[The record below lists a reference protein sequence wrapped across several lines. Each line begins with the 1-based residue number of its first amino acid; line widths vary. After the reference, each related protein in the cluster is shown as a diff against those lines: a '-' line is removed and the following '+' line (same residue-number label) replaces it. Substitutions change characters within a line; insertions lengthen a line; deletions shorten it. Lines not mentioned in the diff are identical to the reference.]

1 MPGGSSGTG
10 QVPQAQQQN
19 DPNKKNRNPSKD
31 KSSKIWTAEQELKFL
46 LSSFDAAD
54 ASDSHSFHSCK
65 NRTCKTLSSMEV
77 TRLNEQSIDRFQ
89 HQWIMDDD
97 QTYFSNT
104 GVNWLIYKEGQG
116 MFCLLCRK
124 HDTSNNQNKSK
135 KYNVEPA
142 VRFKRK
148 AVEDHAN
155 SQQHTAAI
163 TAELLSRVS
172 TFEEEVR
179 EIEDVKDEV
188 YYKTLLTIYWIAEE
202 EISNK
207 KFTSVL
213 ELLQQVGLEDIK
225 YFKHRS
231 AGSVREMFL
240 LIGSAL
246 KAQLV
251 HDKLKAKCFGLLAD
265 EVFDVSNKEQLVTFV
280 KFVHPE
286 TGKANTAFLA
296 ASNLLGNSSSA
307 DAEAITN
314 AIVAQLEDAGIDK
327 KKLSSFSTDGAS
339 ASQGKEMVLYT
350 ALVLYT
356 AFDIAWLWPV
366 VMPMTGFSTSRK

>member
-1 MPGGSSGTG
+1 MS
-10 QVPQAQQQN
+10 
-19 DPNKKNRNPSKD
+19 
-31 KSSKIWTAEQELKFL
+31 
-46 LSSFDAAD
+46 SSFDAAD
-54 ASDSHSFHSCK
+54 ASDLYSLHRFK
-65 NRTCKTLSSMEV
+65 NRKCKTLSFMEV

-97 QTYFSNT
+97 QTYSSNT
-104 GVNWLIYKEGQG
+104 GVNWLICKEGQG

-179 EIEDVKDEV
+179 KIEDVKDEV

-240 LIGSAL
+240 RIGSVL

-251 HDKLKAKCFGLLAD
+251 HDILKAKCFGLLAD
-265 EVFDVSNKEQLVTFV
+265 EFFDVSNKEHLVTFV

-307 DAEAITN
+307 DTEAITN

-327 KKLSSFSTDGAS
+327 KKLSSFSLDGAS
-339 ASQGKEMVLYT
+339 V
-350 ALVLYT
+350 
-356 AFDIAWLWPV
+356 
-366 VMPMTGFSTSRK
+366 MTGKRNGVGARLRVENKALINIHCM

>member
-1 MPGGSSGTG
+1 
-10 QVPQAQQQN
+10 
-19 DPNKKNRNPSKD
+19 
-31 KSSKIWTAEQELKFL
+31 
-46 LSSFDAAD
+46 
-54 ASDSHSFHSCK
+54 
-65 NRTCKTLSSMEV
+65 
-77 TRLNEQSIDRFQ
+77 
-89 HQWIMDDD
+89 MDDD
-97 QTYFSNT
+97 QTYSSNT
-104 GVNWLIYKEGQG
+104 GVNWLICKEGQG

-179 EIEDVKDEV
+179 KIEDVKDEV

-240 LIGSAL
+240 HIGSVL

-251 HDKLKAKCFGLLAD
+251 HDILKAKCFGLLAD
-265 EVFDVSNKEQLVTFV
+265 EFFDVSNKEHLVTFV

-307 DAEAITN
+307 DTEAITN

-327 KKLSSFSTDGAS
+327 KKLSSFSLDGAS
-339 ASQGKEMVLYT
+339 V
-350 ALVLYT
+350 
-356 AFDIAWLWPV
+356 
-366 VMPMTGFSTSRK
+366 MTGKRNGVGARLRVEN

>member
-1 MPGGSSGTG
+1 MS
-10 QVPQAQQQN
+10 
-19 DPNKKNRNPSKD
+19 
-31 KSSKIWTAEQELKFL
+31 
-46 LSSFDAAD
+46 SSFDAAD
-54 ASDSHSFHSCK
+54 ASDLYSLHRFK
-65 NRTCKTLSSMEV
+65 NRKCKTLSFMEF

-97 QTYFSNT
+97 QTYSSNT
-104 GVNWLIYKEGQG
+104 GVNWLICKEGQG

-142 VRFKRK
+142 VIFKRK

-179 EIEDVKDEV
+179 KIEDVKDEV

-231 AGSVREMFL
+231 AGSVREIFL
-240 LIGSAL
+240 LIGSVL

-251 HDKLKAKCFGLLAD
+251 HDISKAKCFGLLAD
-265 EVFDVSNKEQLVTFV
+265 EVFYLSNKEQLVTFV

-307 DAEAITN
+307 DTEAITN

-327 KKLSSFSTDGAS
+327 KKLSSFSLDGAS
-339 ASQGKEMVLYT
+339 V
-350 ALVLYT
+350 
-356 AFDIAWLWPV
+356 
-366 VMPMTGFSTSRK
+366 MTGKRNGVGARLRVENKALINIHCM